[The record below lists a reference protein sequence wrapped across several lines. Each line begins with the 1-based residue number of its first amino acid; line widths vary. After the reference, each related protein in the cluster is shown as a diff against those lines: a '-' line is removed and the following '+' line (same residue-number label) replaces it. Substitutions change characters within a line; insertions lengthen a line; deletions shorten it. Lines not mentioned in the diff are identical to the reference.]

1 MLPVSRARITIVGRN
16 IWLWTQVP
24 HIDPETAAIEGS
36 VSEANLAGIE
46 YEQYP
51 TPRTFGFNVSVVH

>member
-1 MLPVSRARITIVGRN
+1 MSSARFTIVGRN
-16 IWLWTQVP
+16 LWLWTKVP
-24 HIDPETAAIEGS
+24 HIDPESAFIDGNT
-36 VSEANLAGIE
+36 SEANLGGIE